1 MKPHLVFM
9 DIDGTL
15 IDNHQN
21 VLPAT
26 KQAIE
31 RLQQE
36 GVIFYIATGRML
48 SLAKLIQKKINN
60 DVEIIASNGSVYQ
73 KGHHIHQEHLGW
85 NALKAIYQITMDLG
99 LSTNFF
105 TTEMTYY
112 TNKKPWRLS
121 RLARVR
127 VVADKMGN
135 RGFEKIQDLDHLR
148 QLSSQIINGITI
160 DDEPSARL
168 QEAKERLMAT
178 KLLAVSSSSPNNL
191 ELIPRRISKATAVR
205 AIMDKYQIPV
215 GRTLAFGNDMND
227 LEMIRAVGT
236 GVAMGNS
243 PELLKKE
250 ADAVT
255 ESNLENGI
263 GKFLE
268 RYFNLESGSPWETSE
283 D

>member
-1 MKPHLVFM
+1 MKTLEPYLVFM

-26 KQAIE
+26 KKTIE
-31 RLQQE
+31 ELQKQ

-48 SLAKLIQKKINN
+48 SLAELVQRKINS

-73 KGHHIHQEHLGW
+73 KGHHIHKEHLGW
-85 NALKAIYQITMDLG
+85 NALKEIYNVTMELG

-105 TTEMTYY
+105 TTDLTYY
-112 TNKKPWRLS
+112 TNEKPWLLS

-127 VVADKMGN
+127 VMSDKMGN
-135 RGFEKIQDLDHLR
+135 RKFEKIRDLEHLR
-148 QLSSQIINGITI
+148 QLSDQIINGITI
-160 DDEPSARL
+160 DRTNS
-168 QEAKERLMAT
+168 ERLTEARE
-178 KLLAVSSSSPNNL
+178 KLKASGLLTVSASAPTNI

-205 AIMDKYQIPV
+205 AIMDQYRIPV
-215 GRTLAFGNDMND
+215 ERTIGFGNDMND
-227 LEMIRAVGT
+227 LEMLQAVGT

-243 PELLKKE
+243 PQILKNE

-255 ESNLENGI
+255 DSNLENGI
-263 GKFLE
+263 GNFLDKFFKLK
-268 RYFNLESGSPWETSE
+268 
-283 D
+283 

>member
-1 MKPHLVFM
+1 M

-31 RLQQE
+31 RLQRE

-48 SLAKLIQKKINN
+48 SLAKLIQKKIND

-73 KGHHIHQEHLGW
+73 KGNHIHQEHLGW
-85 NALKAIYQITMDLG
+85 NALKEIYQITMDLG
-99 LSTNFF
+99 LSTNFS

-127 VVADKMGN
+127 VMADKMGN
-135 RGFEKIQDLDHLR
+135 RGFEKIQDLDHLQ

-215 GRTLAFGNDMND
+215 ERTLAFGNDMND

-268 RYFNLESGSPWETSE
+268 RYFNLESGSPWATSE